1 MWTTYKATIRML
13 LLTPSAVVWAL
24 IFPIVLTTVF
34 NFMFEPL
41 RAQTSIEAVEV
52 AVVDDEAWRDAPFAQ
67 VVDALT
73 EGDEP
78 LLKIHAVES
87 EHEARE
93 VLEQG
98 VICGAYAVDA
108 ATGEPHVIL
117 APLSASSDSDASYEI
132 NRSIIEAVATSYL
145 QNQELVTHIAASN
158 PMALANTGAVQSA
171 FAQTASVQEISLT
184 HSQPDTVVRFYY
196 ALLGMASLF
205 AAQLAEDVVWKLQP
219 RASQVGARRAVSGTS
234 SMRLLAQAIAACWT
248 VSTGFLAI
256 AFGYICVTAHIDF
269 AGRELLCLTGIAAA
283 SALSCGI
290 GAAIGALPGKLTA
303 DSRSGILTAATC
315 LLSIFAGLYG
325 EPTMALA
332 DRIAQAFPAA
342 MWINPVSLIR
352 DLFYSLY
359 YYDALAPFLLRA
371 GACVGM
377 AALFC
382 CVAVAF
388 MRRQNREH
396 L

>member
-78 LLKIHAVES
+78 LLKIHEVDS
-87 EHEARE
+87 EQEARE

-132 NRSIIEAVATSYL
+132 NRSIIEVVATSYL
-145 QNQELVTHIAASN
+145 QNQELVTRIAASN
-158 PMALANTGAVQSA
+158 PMALANTDAVQNA
-171 FAQTASVQEISLT
+171 FAQAASVQEISLT

-234 SMRLLAQAIAACWT
+234 GMRLLAQAVAACWT

-269 AGRELLCLTGIAAA
+269 AGRELLCLAGIAAA

-359 YYDALAPFLLRA
+359 YYDALAPWVLRA
-371 GACVGM
+371 GVCVGM

-382 CVAVAF
+382 CVAAAF